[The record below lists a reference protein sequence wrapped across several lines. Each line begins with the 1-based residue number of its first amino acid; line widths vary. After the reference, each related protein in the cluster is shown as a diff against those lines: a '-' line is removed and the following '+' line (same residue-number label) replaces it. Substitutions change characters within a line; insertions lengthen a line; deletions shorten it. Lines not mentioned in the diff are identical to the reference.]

1 LRVFE
6 NKSKNSWDSELTVL
20 GRFSDLVSNFFNLVI
35 FIGKKNENNCANSRK
50 NVNNKKHLPKN

>member
-6 NKSKNSWDSELTVL
+6 NKSKNPWVSELTVQ

-35 FIGKKNENNCANSRK
+35 FIGKKMKKNCANSRK
-50 NVNNKKHLPKN
+50 NVNNKKYLPKN